1 MTRSLPAALLLCI
14 VILSACQSNTSPA
27 IDATAA
33 NPPASE
39 QSNASNTD
47 IDQGTAP
54 SPNEDVETGQSETA
68 DNTNATPPADNT
80 GKPFSTTSP
89 KSTGNVQ
96 HPELTEISGL
106 ALSTRVVNTLWAIND
121 SGNQAKL
128 YALTHT
134 GESIGSWPVNATNN
148 DWEDLASAWIN
159 GESYLFIADIGNNNK
174 RADEHLIHVISE
186 PLLDG
191 NTGTTLNSLHT
202 IRFSY
207 PDGNYNSESL
217 SVADGWIYILTKE
230 AMRDN
235 KRQASR
241 VYRLPLQLSGPD
253 ETITAEYISSLDI
266 PPSSVEASLIASLSG
281 VDVSQPTAFDIDQ
294 QNRHAYVLTYRSVYR
309 YTRQDNQ
316 SWADTFSQTRHPV
329 HTHSLSQA
337 EALAVASNGVVWFT
351 TEKRPAPLWALPAAD

>member
-1 MTRSLPAALLLCI
+1 MTRSLPATVLLCI
-14 VILSACQSNTSPA
+14 VGLSACQSNTSPA
-27 IDATAA
+27 VDSTAS
-33 NPPASE
+33 NGPADE
-39 QSNASNTD
+39 QSNVSNTGT
-47 IDQGTAP
+47 DQSTTP
-54 SPNEDVETGQSETA
+54 PPNNSETEQNEIA
-68 DNTNATPPADNT
+68 NNT
-80 GKPFSTTSP
+80 GTLFSTTSP
-89 KSTGNVQ
+89 KNTGNVG

-121 SGNQAKL
+121 SGNHAKL
-128 YALTHT
+128 YALKHT
-134 GESIGSWPVNATNN
+134 GESIGSWPVNETNN

-174 RADEHLIHVISE
+174 RTDEHSIHVLNE

-217 SVADGWIYILTKE
+217 SVADGWVYILTKE

-253 ETITAEYISSLDI
+253 ETIMAEYIGSLAI

-281 VDVSQPTAFDIDQ
+281 VDVSQPTAFDIDA
-294 QNRHAYVLTYRSVYR
+294 NSRHAYVLTYRSVYR

-316 SWADTFSQTRHPV
+316 SWADTLSQTRNRV

-337 EALAVASNGVVWFT
+337 EALAIASNGVVWFT